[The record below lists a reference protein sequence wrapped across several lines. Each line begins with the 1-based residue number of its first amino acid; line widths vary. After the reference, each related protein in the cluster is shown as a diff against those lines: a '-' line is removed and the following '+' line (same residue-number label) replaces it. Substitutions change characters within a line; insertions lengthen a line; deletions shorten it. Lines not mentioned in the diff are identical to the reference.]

1 MTTTDVSIDLGRWP
15 ALAPVAHT
23 VRRAA
28 VARMLLKLAARKSG
42 VTVVLPDGRRT
53 GSDKPGAPVM
63 VVRSRKFL
71 DRLGRDFSMGFGEGF
86 MAGEWTTGADT
97 DLGDLLAA
105 FAARLD
111 TLIPAPFRAM
121 RRWFE
126 PRRPVTERNT
136 QDGARSN
143 IHQHYDLSNDMFATF
158 LDETMT
164 YSAAWFGGV
173 GEHEEADLAS
183 AQRAK
188 IDRLLDE
195 AHVGPGTRLVEIGT
209 GWGQLGIQAAQRG
222 AVVHTITLSA
232 EQLELA
238 QKRAAAAGVGHRVK
252 MELRDY
258 RDLDERYD
266 AAVSVEMI
274 EAVGEEFLPS
284 YFATIARVLEPGGR
298 FGLQA
303 ITMPNERML
312 RTRTQQTWILR
323 YIFPGGFLPSPDQI
337 RQHVAAAGLRV
348 ESLPHGLASDYAR
361 TLREWRRR
369 FTAAAD
375 TVTELGF
382 DGPFRRMWVF
392 YLAQSE
398 AGFRSGAIDVTQW
411 TLVRD

>member
-1 MTTTDVSIDLGRWP
+1 MTTTDVSIDLRRWP
-15 ALAPVAHT
+15 ALRPVRHSA
-23 VRRAA
+23 VRAA
-28 VARMLLKLAARKSG
+28 GAQMLLRYAARTCG
-42 VTVVLPDGRRT
+42 VTVVLPDGRQT
-53 GSDKPGAPVM
+53 GSNAPGAPLM
-63 VVRSRKFL
+63 EVRTAGFF
-71 DRLGRDFSMGFGEGF
+71 DRLGRDYSMGFGEGF
-86 MAGEWTTGADT
+86 MAGEWTTGAGT
-97 DLGDLLAA
+97 DLGDLLTS
-105 FAARLD
+105 FARRLD
-111 TLIPAPFRAM
+111 VVIPAPFRVM

-126 PRRPVTERNT
+126 PRRPSTERNT
-136 QDGARSN
+136 RDGARDN

-164 YSAAWFGGV
+164 YSAAWFGGA
-173 GEHEEADLAS
+173 ESADLAS

-209 GWGQLGIQAAQRG
+209 GWGQLSIQAAERG
-222 AVVHTITLSA
+222 ALVHTITLSA

-238 QKRAAAAGVGHRVK
+238 QKRAATAGVGHRVR

-284 YFATIARVLEPGGR
+284 YFAAVAGVLEPGGR

-303 ITMPNERML
+303 ITMPHQRML
-312 RTRTQQTWILR
+312 RTRDQQTWILR
-323 YIFPGGFLPSPDQI
+323 YIFPGGFLPSPEQI
-337 RQHVAAAGLRV
+337 RDHVAAAGLRV
-348 ESLPHGLASDYAR
+348 ESTPFGLSPDYAR

-369 FTAAAD
+369 FNEAAG
-375 TVTELGF
+375 TVGDLGF
-382 DGPFRRMWVF
+382 DEPFERMWVL